1 VPQAGLEDAMLLI
14 GQYDSPF
21 VRRVGIAMTL
31 YDIAFD
37 HAPWSGFG
45 DVDKIARYNPLRR
58 VPTLA
63 LDDGTV
69 LTDSFVILEAID
81 EMVGPD
87 QAFLDRPGADRI
99 AMLRLCAFAAGVA
112 DKGVSLVYEGAFREG
127 LPMWVE
133 RCRSQVLD
141 TLALL
146 DAERAARTSE
156 WLFGEE
162 LSHADIVL
170 ATMFRFIGEALP
182 GLLAASDVPA
192 LQHHS
197 EACEA
202 LPAFR
207 NVCQPFQLTMPEA
220 E

>member
-1 VPQAGLEDAMLLI
+1 MLLI

-31 YDIAFD
+31 YGIAFE

-45 DVDKIARYNPLRR
+45 DVDKIAHYNPLRR
-58 VPTLA
+58 VPTLV

-69 LTDSFVILEAID
+69 LTDSVVILEAID
-81 EMVGPD
+81 DMVGLD
-87 QAFLDRPGADRI
+87 HAFLGHFGDDRI

-112 DKGVSLVYEGAFREG
+112 DKGVSLVYERTFREG

-146 DAERAARTSE
+146 DAERMARTGK
-156 WLFGEE
+156 WLFGGQ

-170 ATMFRFIGEALP
+170 ATMFRFIKEALP
-182 GLLAASDVPA
+182 GLFAASDVPA
-192 LQHHS
+192 LHRHS

-202 LPAFR
+202 LPVFQ
-207 NVCQPFQLTMPEA
+207 NVCQPFRLTMPGED
-220 E
+220 

>member
-1 VPQAGLEDAMLLI
+1 MLLI

-21 VRRVGIAMTL
+21 VRRVGVAMTL
-31 YDIAFD
+31 YGVGFE

-45 DVDKIARYNPLRR
+45 DVDKIALYNPLRR
-58 VPTLA
+58 VPTLV

-69 LTDSFVILEAID
+69 LTDSFVILEVID
-81 EMVGPD
+81 DMVGAER
-87 QAFLDRPGADRI
+87 AFLDRAGADRI
-99 AMLRLCAFAAGVA
+99 AMLRLCAFAAGGA
-112 DKGVSLVYEGAFREG
+112 DKGVSLVYERAFREG

-146 DAERAARTSE
+146 DAERAARESA
-156 WLFGEE
+156 WLFGET
-162 LSHADIVL
+162 LSHADIIL
-170 ATMFRFIGEALP
+170 ATMFRFIREALP
-182 GLLAASDVPA
+182 GMFAMSDFPA
-192 LQHHS
+192 LYRHS
-197 EACEA
+197 GACEA

-207 NVCQPFQLTMPEA
+207 SVCQPFLLTMPGE

>member
-1 VPQAGLEDAMLLI
+1 MLLI

-31 YDIAFD
+31 YGIAFD

-45 DVDKIARYNPLRR
+45 DVDKIARHNPLRR
-58 VPTLA
+58 VPALV
-63 LDDGTV
+63 LDDNSV

-81 EMVGPD
+81 DMVGPD
-87 QAFLDRPGADRI
+87 RAFLGRAGADRI

-112 DKGVSLVYEGAFREG
+112 DKGVSLVYERAFREG

-133 RCRSQVLD
+133 RCQSQVRD

-156 WLFGEE
+156 WLFGDQ

-170 ATMFRFIGEALP
+170 ATMLRFISEALP
-182 GLLAASDVPA
+182 GMFAMSGLAA
-192 LQHHS
+192 LRRHS

-202 LPAFR
+202 LPVFQSI
-207 NVCQPFQLTMPEA
+207 CQPYQLTMPGEQ
-220 E
+220 

>member
-1 VPQAGLEDAMLLI
+1 MLLI

-21 VRRVGIAMTL
+21 VRRVAVALTL
-31 YDIAFD
+31 YGVAFD

-58 VPTLA
+58 VPTLVM
-63 LDDGTV
+63 DDDVV

-81 EMVGPD
+81 DLVGPER
-87 QAFLDRPGADRI
+87 AFLDRAGADRI
-99 AMLRLCAFAAGVA
+99 AMLRLSAFAAGVA
-112 DKGVSLVYEGAFREG
+112 DKGVSLVYERAFREG

-146 DAERAARTSE
+146 EAERAACTSD
-156 WLFGEE
+156 WLFGDQ

-170 ATMFRFIGEALP
+170 ATMLRFVSEALP
-182 GLLAASDVPA
+182 GLFVLSDLPV
-192 LQHHS
+192 LHRHS
-197 EACEA
+197 KACEA

-207 NVCQPFQLTMPEA
+207 AVCQPFRLTMPG
-220 E
+220 

>member
-1 VPQAGLEDAMLLI
+1 MLLI

-21 VRRVGIAMTL
+21 VRRVAVALTL
-31 YDIAFD
+31 YGVAFD

-58 VPTLA
+58 VPTLVM
-63 LDDGTV
+63 DDDVV

-81 EMVGPD
+81 DLVGPER
-87 QAFLDRPGADRI
+87 AFLDRAGADRI
-99 AMLRLCAFAAGVA
+99 AMLRLSAFAAGVA
-112 DKGVSLVYEGAFREG
+112 DKGVSLVYERAFREG

-146 DAERAARTSE
+146 ESERAARTSD
-156 WLFGEE
+156 WLFGDR

-170 ATMFRFIGEALP
+170 ATMLRFVSEALP
-182 GLLAASDVPA
+182 GLFVLSDLPA
-192 LQHHS
+192 LHRHS

-207 NVCQPFQLTMPEA
+207 AVCQPFRLTMPG
-220 E
+220 

>member
-1 VPQAGLEDAMLLI
+1 MLLI

-21 VRRVGIAMTL
+21 VRRVGVAMTL
-31 YDIAFD
+31 YGIAFE

-58 VPTLA
+58 VPTLV

-69 LTDSFVILEAID
+69 LTDSFVILEVID

-87 QAFLDRPGADRI
+87 RAFLDRPGADRI
-99 AMLRLCAFAAGVA
+99 AMLRLCAFAAGTA

-146 DAERAARTSE
+146 DAERTARTSE
-156 WLFGEE
+156 WLFGGQ

-170 ATMFRFIGEALP
+170 ATMFRFISEALP
-182 GLLAASDVPA
+182 GMFAMADFAA
-192 LQHHS
+192 LHHHS

-207 NVCQPFQLTMPEA
+207 NVCQPFRLTMPEG